1 MRTLKDKRL
10 FLTASVLTIIVF
22 LLNLT
27 ACISM
32 GRQFDESL
40 VPSIKKGITTKKDI
54 ISMFG
59 EPTSKAFS
67 SDSESW
73 SYQYT
78 SSNPTAGGMAKT
90 ILTMGFLTPDIE
102 TEIKMLS
109 ISFKNDLVIDYSLI
123 TSKEGTKFH

>member
-1 MRTLKDKRL
+1 MITVKGKGI
-10 FLTASVLTIIVF
+10 ASVLVIAVF

-27 ACISM
+27 ACVST
-32 GRQFDESL
+32 GRQFDESS

-59 EPTSKAFS
+59 EPTSKTSS

-73 SYQYT
+73 LYQY
-78 SSNPTAGGMAKT
+78 SSGNPTAGGMTKT
-90 ILTMGFLTPDIE
+90 ILTMGLLMPDIE
-102 TEIKMLS
+102 TEMKMLS
-109 ISFKNDLVIDYSLI
+109 ISFKNDLVIDYSLT